1 MNHHTKL
8 HKWGDSD
15 KRVFGELGRDKG
27 VRVKVEHG
35 IFGYRMSGR
44 TGRLCGY
51 LACVEAPCSL
61 LPKLQY
67 SAVDGSPIRNPSI
80 LRISESLLRLIL
92 LALPLSLGLGLP
104 SSSFGRVQGWGEA
117 LWHVSETGTGRAS
130 LGGLVAGSL
139 TAVGELTPA
148 GGFSATSLILLT
160 FC

>member
-1 MNHHTKL
+1 MS
-8 HKWGDSD
+8 KWNMEVLD
-15 KRVFGELGRDKG
+15 R
-27 VRVKVEHG
+27 
-35 IFGYRMSGR
+35 ISGR

-92 LALPLSLGLGLP
+92 LPLPLGLGLP
-104 SSSFGRVQGWGEA
+104 SSSNGRVQGWGEA
-117 LWHVSETGTGRAS
+117 LEHVSGTGTGRAS

-148 GGFSATSLILLT
+148 GGFSAASLILMT